1 MPADTLRVLLVED
14 DTAYANMIAAELRLA
29 GIELEQVRTL
39 AGASEELARRS
50 FDAVLLDLGLPD
62 SQGIDTVDRM
72 HAAAVNVPI
81 IVLTSSA
88 DDGLAAMSLQRGVQD
103 YLLKSE
109 ADAAVLQRSLRYAR
123 ERTAFRQSLR
133 DGEVRFRTLVEHSY
147 DAVTLLDE
155 RGVVIYD
162 SRSVAR
168 VLGYTPEERL
178 GQTIQSMVH
187 PEDLPYVA
195 ERFEHCLRHPDEVL
209 HVEYRF
215 RHKDGSWRWG
225 EAVAVNRLN
234 DPAVRAIVTNHR
246 DITDRRT
253 VEAALR
259 DREEQLRQAQK
270 MEAVGRL
277 AGGIAH
283 DFNNVL
289 TAIFGYTD
297 LLLDQLRPDDPR
309 RSDVEEIRRAADRAA
324 SLTRQLLAF
333 SRKQVMQPRLIDM
346 NDVLTGIRK
355 LLARLV
361 GEDIRVEIQTD
372 ARLVKVRADPGQV
385 EQVLMNLAA
394 NARDAM
400 PEGGTLTINTHNEE
414 VSVDTQGRP
423 GLLPGHFAVVEV
435 GDTGLG
441 MPPAVRDR
449 VFEPFFTTKELG
461 KGTGL
466 GLATVY
472 GIVKQTGGGIY
483 AESEEGQGTTFIVYL
498 PEAPQGTETANPAS
512 VQPPNSQL
520 PKP

>member
-1 MPADTLRVLLVED
+1 MADPLHVLLVED
-14 DTAYANMIAAELRLA
+14 DAAYGAMIATELTSSDIHVECVGTFAAAASALA
-29 GIELEQVRTL
+29 H
-39 AGASEELARRS
+39 RS
-50 FDAVLLDLGLPD
+50 FGAILLDLGLPD
-62 SQGIDTVDRM
+62 STGIDTVARV
-72 HAAAVNVPI
+72 HAVAGDIPI
-81 IVLTSSA
+81 IVLTSNA
-88 DDGLAAMSLQRGVQD
+88 DDGLASRSLQRGAQD

-109 ADAAVLQRSLRYAR
+109 ADQAVLLRSLRYAR
-123 ERTAFRQSLR
+123 ERSAYRQSLR
-133 DGEVRFRTLVEHSY
+133 DGETRFRALVEHSY

-168 VLGYTPEERL
+168 VMGYAPEERL
-178 GQTIQSMVH
+178 GTAIGAIVH
-187 PEDLPYVA
+187 PEDIPYIT
-195 ERFEHCLRHPDEVL
+195 ERFEYCLRHPDEIL

-225 EAVAVNRLN
+225 EAVGVNRLA
-234 DPAVRAIVTNHR
+234 DPAVAAIVVNHR
-246 DITDRRT
+246 DVSDRRL

-297 LLLDQLRPDDPR
+297 LLLDQIRPDDPR

-324 SLTRQLLAF
+324 TLTRQLLAF
-333 SRKQVMQPRLIDM
+333 SRKQVMQPRLLDL
-346 NDVLTGIRK
+346 NDVITSIRK

-361 GEDIRVEIQTD
+361 GEDVRVQIETD
-372 ARLVKVRADPGQV
+372 AALPRVRADPGQV

-400 PEGGTLTINTHNEE
+400 PEGGTLAIVTRNEE
-414 VSVDTQGRP
+414 VRSDTIGRP
-423 GLLPGHFAVVEV
+423 GLLPGRYAVVEV
-435 GDTGLG
+435 ADTGMG
-441 MPPAVRDR
+441 MPAAVRDR
-449 VFEPFFTTKELG
+449 IFEPFFTTKELG

-483 AESEEGQGTTFIVYL
+483 AESTEGQGTTFIVYL
-498 PEAPQGTETANPAS
+498 PEAAEAPA
-512 VQPPNSQL
+512 
-520 PKP
+520 